1 MHPRISITIAL
12 CLASLACT
20 VSDEQEVAIG
30 EHDAAEINTQLPL
43 LDDPRIT
50 GYVQQLGQAIAAKT
64 SRSDL
69 AWHFYVVNTNEVNA
83 FALPGGFIYVNRG
96 LIEQSERLDQLAG
109 TLGHEIG
116 HVVRR
121 HAVDQMK
128 KQTGA
133 NIGISLACT
142 LTKICQHTGAQ
153 VVINAAGSALFA
165 KYSRH
170 DEFEADSEA
179 VVNVVNAG
187 IDPRGIPE
195 LFQILLRERQRAPNA
210 PRRILR
216 VASAGG
222 VANRGRAPANR
233 ALRSGKTRGPG
244 RRRRRAFTRSRPRW
258 RAFRRH
264 RHRNRSTR
272 GCHEHLLIAWPIG
285 RASRAGGRRAPL
297 DLRDAS

>member
-1 MHPRISITIAL
+1 MHLRISITIAL
-12 CLASLACT
+12 CLAGLACT
-20 VSDEQEVAIG
+20 VSDQQEVAIG

-43 LDDPRIT
+43 LDDPQIT

-187 IDPRGIPE
+187 IDPHGIPE
-195 LFQILLRERQRAPNA
+195 LFQILLKERQRAPTRLDAFFASHPLEESRIAAARQQIAHYDPARLEGLAADDNA
-210 PRRILR
+210 FHAFKTALATLPPPPSRKSLD
-216 VASAGG
+216 
-222 VANRGRAPANR
+222 APV
-233 ALRSGKTRGPG
+233 P
-244 RRRRRAFTRSRPRW
+244 
-258 RAFRRH
+258 
-264 RHRNRSTR
+264 
-272 GCHEHLLIAWPIG
+272 
-285 RASRAGGRRAPL
+285 
-297 DLRDAS
+297 

>member
-1 MHPRISITIAL
+1 MMNAPRFPLLASRLIAL
-12 CLASLACT
+12 ALCVAGIACT

-30 EHDAAEINTQLPL
+30 ERDAAEINTQLPL
-43 LDDPRIT
+43 LDDARIT
-50 GYVQQLGQAIAAKT
+50 GYVQQLGQTIAAKT
-64 SRSDL
+64 SRADL
-69 AWHFYVVNTNEVNA
+69 SWHFYVVNTNEVNA

-121 HAVDQMK
+121 HAVEQMK

-195 LFQILLRERQRAPNA
+195 LFQILLRERQRAPTRLDVFFA
-210 PRRILR
+210 SHPLEESRIAAARQRIAEYGQGKLAGLTADDETFHTFKTALASLPPPPTPRAIESP
-216 VASAGG
+216 V
-222 VANRGRAPANR
+222 P
-233 ALRSGKTRGPG
+233 
-244 RRRRRAFTRSRPRW
+244 
-258 RAFRRH
+258 
-264 RHRNRSTR
+264 
-272 GCHEHLLIAWPIG
+272 
-285 RASRAGGRRAPL
+285 
-297 DLRDAS
+297 

>member
-1 MHPRISITIAL
+1 MSSNSAKRSPRRRA
-12 CLASLACT
+12 
-20 VSDEQEVAIG
+20 G
-30 EHDAAEINTQLPL
+30 P
-43 LDDPRIT
+43 
-50 GYVQQLGQAIAAKT
+50 
-64 SRSDL
+64 DL
-69 AWHFYVVNTNEVNA
+69 AWHFFVVNTNEVNA

-133 NIGISLACT
+133 NIGVSLACT

-170 DEFEADSEA
+170 DESEADSEA

-195 LFQILLRERQRAPNA
+195 LFQILLSEESARQRGSTPFS
-210 PRRILR
+210 RRIR
-216 VASAGG
+216 ARSRESRP
-222 VANRGRAPANR
+222 RGS
-233 ALRSGKTRGPG
+233 RSRTTTRQHEGLTADDT
-244 RRRRRAFTRSRPRW
+244 RFIRSRPRW
-258 RAFRRH
+258 QASRRH
-264 RHRNRSTR
+264 RHRDRSTR
-272 GCHEHLLIAWPIG
+272 RCHERLLDSLEDCALPEPAGVERRSTCVTPPEMMNAITSA
-285 RASRAGGRRAPL
+285 ASASMRSTRSAGTTRMCPAKPYDCGMYTVT
-297 DLRDAS
+297 

>member
-1 MHPRISITIAL
+1 MKRHTPVVLTL
-12 CLASLACT
+12 CLAIAACT

-30 EHDAAEINTQLPL
+30 EQDAAQINAQLPL
-43 LDDPRIT
+43 LDDPQVT
-50 GYVQQLGQAIAAKT
+50 GYVQRLGQTIAAKT
-64 SRSDL
+64 SRADL
-69 AWHFYVVNTNEVNA
+69 AWHFYVVNTNDVNA

-121 HAVDQMK
+121 HAVEQMK

-133 NIGISLACT
+133 NIGVSLACT
-142 LTKICQHTGAQ
+142 LTHICQHAGAQ
-153 VVINAAGSALFA
+153 IVINAAGSALFA

-195 LFQILLRERQRAPNA
+195 LFQILIRERQRSPTRLDAFFASHPLEESRIA
-210 PRRILR
+210 AARRQIEQYDSQTL
-216 VASAGG
+216 
-222 VANRGRAPANR
+222 
-233 ALRSGKTRGPG
+233 GKLT
-244 RRRRRAFTRSRPRW
+244 A
-258 RAFRRH
+258 
-264 RHRNRSTR
+264 
-272 GCHEHLLIAWPIG
+272 
-285 RASRAGGRRAPL
+285 
-297 DLRDAS
+297 DDASFHAFKQAIASLPPPPKPRSIDQSPP

>member
-1 MHPRISITIAL
+1 MTLRISIAIAF

-30 EHDAAEINTQLPL
+30 ERDAAEINAQLPL
-43 LDDPRIT
+43 LDDPGIT
-50 GYVQQLGQAIAAKT
+50 GYVQQLGRTIAAKT

-69 AWHFYVVNTNEVNA
+69 TWHFYVVNTSEVNA
-83 FALPGGFIYVNRG
+83 FALPGGFVYVNRG
-96 LIEQSERLDQLAG
+96 LIDQSERLDQLAG

-116 HVVRR
+116 HIVRR
-121 HAVDQMK
+121 HAVEQMK
-128 KQTGA
+128 KETGA

-195 LFQILLRERQRAPNA
+195 LFQILLKERQRAPSRLDAFFASHPLEESRIAAARQQIAHYDRATLTGLVADDAAFQSFKTTLASLPPPPSPRSIEA
-210 PRRILR
+210 P
-216 VASAGG
+216 V
-222 VANRGRAPANR
+222 P
-233 ALRSGKTRGPG
+233 
-244 RRRRRAFTRSRPRW
+244 
-258 RAFRRH
+258 
-264 RHRNRSTR
+264 
-272 GCHEHLLIAWPIG
+272 
-285 RASRAGGRRAPL
+285 
-297 DLRDAS
+297 